1 METEQKDFNLMKYFI
16 GGLSLILFAAL
27 TVVGYVKVSESR
39 QEVRPVI
46 SEKNKKCIECHLK
59 KGIGEGG
66 VNDWKH
72 SRHAEKGIGCFEC
85 HQAKEGEIDA
95 YKHEGFLIA
104 TIVSPKDCG
113 KCHEQET
120 KEFTE
125 SHHADATSFIGSLD
139 NVLGNVVEGP
149 AAADSGC
156 RQCHGSEV
164 KVLPGG
170 KLDPTTW
177 PNTGMGRINPDGS
190 KGSCTACHF
199 RHSFSKAQARQPE
212 NCGRC
217 HMGPDHPQIEIYN
230 ESKHGILFYAN
241 RDKMNLNNPKEKWIA
256 GKDYLYPTCA
266 TCHMSATA
274 TQAAT
279 HDVGTRISWTL
290 RPPVSKKLENWED
303 RRKGMKDVCQS
314 CHGVEWVENFYKQY
328 DNAVNLYNDKFGKP
342 AKAAMEKLKE
352 KGKLTPTQFDE
363 TIEWTYYELWH
374 HEGRR
379 ARMGASMMGPDFTQW
394 HGFYE
399 VAKHFYNKFLP
410 ELKELDPGLANE
422 ILAMPEHQWKKGLS
436 KEEVAK
442 TIEFYQKR
450 YQQ

>member
-1 METEQKDFNLMKYFI
+1 MEHEQKDFNLMKYFI

-39 QEVRPVI
+39 QEIRPVI

-66 VNDWKH
+66 INDWKH

-95 YKHEGFLIA
+95 YKHEGFRIA

-149 AAADSGC
+149 AAAVSGC

-241 RDKMNLNNPKEKWIA
+241 RDKMNLNNPKEKWIP

-274 TQAAT
+274 TQPGT

-290 RPPVSKKLENWED
+290 RPPVSKKLENSED
-303 RRKGMKDVCQS
+303 RRKSMKDVCQS
-314 CHGVEWVENFYKQY
+314 CHGVEWVDNFYKQY
-328 DNAVNLYNDKFGKP
+328 DNAVTLYNEKFGKP

-363 TIEWTYYELWH
+363 KIEWTYYELWH

-399 VAKHFYNKFLP
+399 VAKHFYTKFIP
-410 ELKELDPGLANE
+410 ELKELDPGLAKE
-422 ILAMPEHQWKKGLS
+422 ILAMTEHQWKKGLS